1 MAGGGLV
8 CGLDE
13 WDQEVFDCVEELR
26 VKSLSA
32 GGLLVKICDIETVEE
47 LQLDAC
53 LHPFQ
58 HARRQEKKKKKL
70 THIPHFLSATRR
82 SRYRH
87 LWQRESIA
95 R

>member
-1 MAGGGLV
+1 MVGRGLV

-13 WDQEVFDCVEELR
+13 WDQEVFDCVKELR
-26 VKSLSA
+26 VKPSSA
-32 GGLLVKICDIETVEE
+32 GELFVKICDIETLEG

-58 HARRQEKKKKKL
+58 HAQRREEKKKL
-70 THIPHFLSATRR
+70 THIPNFLGATRR

-95 R
+95 